1 MSFNNRNFNPN
12 IWDPPRPNN
21 PPPLFNNQQ
30 NFPFIGNNNFQN
42 QNRPNFFPQNAPN
55 HGNNQIRPLMSFGD
69 DRQNFRKF
77 NSPDFRNNNIQ
88 RGGGGGGRNFQK

>member
-12 IWDPPRPNN
+12 IWDPPRAVN
-21 PPPLFNNQQ
+21 PPGLFNNQP
-30 NFPFIGNNNFQN
+30 NFQFPNNNF
-42 QNRPNFFPQNAPN
+42 QNRPNFFNQNIQN
-55 HGNNQIRPLMSFGD
+55 HGMNPMRPHAPFGD

-88 RGGGGGGRNFQK
+88 RGGRNFQK